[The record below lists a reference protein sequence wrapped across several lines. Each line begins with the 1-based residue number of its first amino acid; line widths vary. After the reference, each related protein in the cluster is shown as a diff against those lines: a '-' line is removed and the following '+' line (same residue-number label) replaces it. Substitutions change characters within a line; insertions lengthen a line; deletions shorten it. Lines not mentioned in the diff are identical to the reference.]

1 MNRAARGLILFACAG
16 AFSARTQSP
25 ATSQQPA
32 GLESDW
38 EIAAVLKEISA
49 HAARVLPL
57 LDRADARQWASKGA
71 PDAYAAQL
79 QSSKDQAR
87 ALADG
92 ANALAGNPE
101 TLSAALLVLFREQ
114 GLETLLN
121 SVAEAIRKYQD
132 AAAAQELVAMAAESG
147 ANRDRLE
154 QYVVNLASER
164 EKEYQ
169 VMDREAQRCRA
180 LVLAPAPPP
189 PPKKKK

>member
-1 MNRAARGLILFACAG
+1 MNRGMRGLILFACAG

-25 ATSQQPA
+25 ATPQQTA

-38 EIAAVLKEISA
+38 EIAAVLQEIGA

-57 LDRADARQWASKGA
+57 LDRVDARQWAVRGA
-71 PDAYAAQL
+71 PEAYAAQL
-79 QSSKDQAR
+79 QSSKEQAQ

-92 ANALAGNPE
+92 AKAAAADPEALSGE
-101 TLSAALLVLFREQ
+101 LQILFREQ
-114 GLETLLN
+114 GLETLLT
-121 SVAEAIRKYQD
+121 SVAEAVRKYQSP
-132 AAAAQELVAMAAESG
+132 AVAQELVAMAAESG

-169 VMDREAQRCRA
+169 VMDKEAQRCRA
-180 LVLAPAPPP
+180 LVLAPPPP
-189 PPKKKK
+189 AKKKK